1 MRVEACVERYLEVLR
16 VERNLSPHT
25 VEAYQRDL
33 RSLLESLAASGIHA
47 AAETRAVHL
56 TRWLRS
62 LAAAGKSPASQGRAL
77 SAARQLFAFLVREGA
92 IPTSPVAEITGPKRR
107 RPLPVVPSRQEMA
120 RLVEAP
126 GARPASSGRTTVT
139 ARFLRDRAALELLYA
154 AGLRATELCRLR
166 LDELHLQLGV
176 VRPTGKGSKERV
188 VPVGKP
194 AIAAVTDYLAS
205 GRPRLLKGR
214 PSDYVFIGNAGKPLS
229 RMALF
234 KIVRRYGKVAGIAR
248 KISPHKLRHAFAT
261 HLLQGGAD
269 LRSVQEML
277 GHADISTTEIYTH
290 VDSDA
295 LRTAVDKHHPLG
307 RR

>member
-1 MRVEACVERYLEVLR
+1 MDASVERYLEVLR

-25 VEAYQRDL
+25 VEAYERDL
-33 RSLLESLAASGIHA
+33 RGLIASLAASGVHDP
-47 AAETRAVHL
+47 AEVRAVHL

-77 SAARQLFAFLVREGA
+77 SAARQLFAFLVREGD
-92 IPTSPVAEITGPKRR
+92 IPTTPVAEIIGPKRR
-107 RPLPVVPSRQEMA
+107 RPLPVVPSRQEMV

-126 GARPASSGRTTVT
+126 GDRPAASGATTVT
-139 ARFLRDRAALELLYA
+139 ARHLRDRAALELLYA
-154 AGLRATELCRLR
+154 AGLRASELCRLR

-194 AIAAVTDYLAS
+194 ALAALAAYLAQ

-214 PSDYVFIGNAGKPLS
+214 PSDYVFIGNAAKPLS

-234 KIVRRYGKVAGIAR
+234 KIVRRYAKVAGITR
-248 KISPHKLRHAFAT
+248 KLSPHKLRHAFAT

-269 LRSVQEML
+269 LRAVQEML

-290 VDSDA
+290 VESDA
-295 LRTAVDKHHPLG
+295 LRAAVDRHHPLG

>member
-1 MRVEACVERYLEVLR
+1 VVEASIERYLEVLR

-25 VEAYQRDL
+25 VKAYPREL
-33 RSLLESLAASGIHA
+33 RGLIESLAASGVHEPSEA
-47 AAETRAVHL
+47 RAVHL

-62 LAAAGKSPASQGRAL
+62 LAVAGKSPASQGRAL
-77 SAARQLFAFLVREGA
+77 SAARQLFAFLLREGE
-92 IPTSPVAEITGPKRR
+92 ITTSPVAEVTGPKRR
-107 RPLPVVPSRQEMA
+107 RPLPVVPSRQEMV
-120 RLVEAP
+120 RLGEAP
-126 GARPASSGRTTVT
+126 GERPAASCATTVT

-166 LDELHLQLGV
+166 LDELHMQLGV

-194 AIAAVTDYLAS
+194 ALAALAEYLAQ

-214 PSDYVFIGNAGKPLS
+214 PSDYVFIGNVGKRVS

-234 KIVRRYGKVAGIAR
+234 KIVRRYAKVAGIAR
-248 KISPHKLRHAFAT
+248 KLSPHKLRHAFAT

-269 LRSVQEML
+269 LRAVQEML

-290 VDSDA
+290 VESDA
-295 LRTAVDKHHPLG
+295 LRSAVDRHHPLG

>member
-1 MRVEACVERYLEVLR
+1 VDAEVERYLEVLR

-25 VEAYQRDL
+25 VEAYARDL
-33 RSLLESLAASGIHA
+33 RGLTASFADSGVGELA
-47 AAETRAVHL
+47 EVRPVHVS
-56 TRWLRS
+56 RWLRS
-62 LAAAGKSPASQGRAL
+62 LAVGGKSPSSQARAL
-77 SAARQLFAFLVREGA
+77 SAARQLFAFLVREGDLA
-92 IPTSPVAEITGPKRR
+92 TTPMTEVTGPKRR
-107 RPLPVVPSRQEMA
+107 RPLPVVPSRVEME
-120 RLVEAP
+120 RLVVAP
-126 GARPASSGRTTVT
+126 GERPAASATTSVT
-139 ARFLRDRAALELLYA
+139 ARSLRDRAALELMYA
-154 AGLRATELCRLR
+154 AGLRASELCKLR

-188 VPVGKP
+188 VPVGRP
-194 AIAAVTDYLAS
+194 ALAALREYIEQ

-214 PSDYVFIGNAGKPLS
+214 PSDYVFIGNRAAPLS

-234 KIVRRYGKVAGIAR
+234 KIVRRYAKVAGITR

-269 LRSVQEML
+269 LRAVQEML

-290 VDSDA
+290 VETDA

>member
-1 MRVEACVERYLEVLR
+1 MEAEVERYLEVLR

-33 RSLLESLAASGIHA
+33 KGLIANLAAGGVSEPGA
-47 AAETRAVHL
+47 ARPVHL

-62 LAAAGKSPASQGRAL
+62 LAVAGKSPASQSRAL
-77 SAARQLFAFLVREGA
+77 SAARQLFAFLVREGELA
-92 IPTSPVAEITGPKRR
+92 VNPMAEVTGPKRR
-107 RPLPVVPSRQEMA
+107 RPLPVVPSRVEME

-126 GARPASSGRTTVT
+126 SGHAAKSVMSTVPARL
-139 ARFLRDRAALELLYA
+139 LRDRAALELLYA
-154 AGLRATELCRLR
+154 SGLRATELCRLR
-166 LDELHLQLGV
+166 MDELHLQLGV

-194 AIAAVTDYLAS
+194 ALAALNDYLTI

-214 PSDYVFIGNAGKPLS
+214 PSDFVFIGNSAKPLS

-234 KIVRRYGKVAGIAR
+234 KIVRRYAKVAGITR
-248 KISPHKLRHAFAT
+248 KLSPHKLRHAFAT

-269 LRSVQEML
+269 LRAVQEML

-290 VDSDA
+290 VESDA
-295 LRTAVDKHHPLG
+295 LRAAVDKHHPLG